1 MKFRQN
7 KSIYLQIADF
17 IIESIIM
24 NKWKECERIPSVR
37 DMAVRI
43 EVNPNTV
50 LRTYTYLQEKEI
62 IYNQRGIGYFVCN
75 DAINKAISVAKKD
88 FTHKELPKLFHTMNI
103 LKLNFTDIEKLYH
116 EFINQNESHQQA

>member
-50 LRTYTYLQEKEI
+50 LRTYTYLQDKEI
-62 IYNQRGIGYFVCN
+62 IYNQRGIGYFVC
-75 DAINKAISVAKKD
+75 DGAIHKAISVAKKD
-88 FTHKELPKLFHTMNI
+88 FIKKELPKLFHAMEI
-103 LKLNFTDIEKLYH
+103 LKLSFTDIEKLYIEYISH
-116 EFINQNESHQQA
+116 KKSHNQV